1 MIYIS
6 QNSSN
11 QIFVNVSEYKTL
23 PTPYYLWRLQNSQG
37 RNIISFIPENITSTY
52 PSMYAN
58 KYDVFNFNTFLNQ
71 PENLIYSGGS
81 DCNIH
86 LENENQYWLSIYET
100 THLSTNV
107 NLAGE
112 KLLNQ
117 LAFVF
122 PSTDNNFYSGNTAL
136 TQSNIIYY
144 NS

>member
-1 MIYIS
+1 MIYIG
-6 QNSSN
+6 QNTDN

-37 RNIISFIPENITSTY
+37 KNIISFIPRNITTTY

-58 KYDVFNFNTFLNQ
+58 KYDVFQFTTYTGQ
-71 PENLIYSGGS
+71 PQNLIYSGVS
-81 DCNIH
+81 DANLL

-100 THLSTNV
+100 AYLSTNI

-122 PSTDNNFYSGNTAL
+122 PSTDNNYYSGNTAL
-136 TQSNIIYY
+136 TQDNIIYY
-144 NS
+144 KS